1 MMATTLKREIR
12 DIIQYR
18 NAYFL
23 AFSATMGY
31 ACYGWEIGLIGGVVA
46 LPSFQQYFGLLSE
59 SASARASLSANI
71 VSILQAGGL

>member
-1 MMATTLKREIR
+1 MAATLKRELR

-23 AFSATMGY
+23 AVSATMGY
-31 ACYGWEIGLIGGVVA
+31 ACFGWEIGLIGGVLA
-46 LPSFQQYFGLLSE
+46 LPSFEEYFGLLSE

-71 VSILQAGGL
+71 VSVLQGGGL